1 MLYTVVRIVF
11 VSILFGISLIV
22 IQKRGK
28 AHLWRWRALSF
39 GLALLLLR
47 VLNAYPVENA
57 FWTFKS
63 PQAVATYCNLGEVEL
78 VVQGGETDFITTH
91 LEDNK
96 YPMCILPKTDKGWK
110 IGMKNEVRS
119 DLAGQGEHLSF
130 FVLQYKGSDEYY
142 VSIYTGE
149 EPAEI
154 TDSRGSTFY
163 QFESL
168 NADGTSAGF
177 YACAYVPDLDES
189 YSMTVNGE
197 TLTAGETQAQ

>member
-96 YPMCILPKTDKGWK
+96 
-110 IGMKNEVRS
+110 
-119 DLAGQGEHLSF
+119 
-130 FVLQYKGSDEYY
+130 
-142 VSIYTGE
+142 
-149 EPAEI
+149 
-154 TDSRGSTFY
+154 
-163 QFESL
+163 
-168 NADGTSAGF
+168 
-177 YACAYVPDLDES
+177 
-189 YSMTVNGE
+189 
-197 TLTAGETQAQ
+197 